1 MYSTTADMKGSTNIG
16 GMIPLKSKNIYTRIE
31 ITPESIEKAK
41 DSSILQVLQDAM
53 REEEADFK
61 KHLTAYLFGD
71 AIKREDIRGWK
82 RIKRKAS
89 DFLKLIL
96 SVFRFKR

>member
-1 MYSTTADMKGSTNIG
+1 MET
-16 GMIPLKSKNIYTRIE
+16 KNIYARIE

-41 DSSILQVLQDAM
+41 DSSILQVLQEAM

-61 KHLTAYLFGD
+61 KHLNTYLFGD
-71 AIKREDIRGWK
+71 VIKREDLKGWK
-82 RIKRKAS
+82 RIKRKVS